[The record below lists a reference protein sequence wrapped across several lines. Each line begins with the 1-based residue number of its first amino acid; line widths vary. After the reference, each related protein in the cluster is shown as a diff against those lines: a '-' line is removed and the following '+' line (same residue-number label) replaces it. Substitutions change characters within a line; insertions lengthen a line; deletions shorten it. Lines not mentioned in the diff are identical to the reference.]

1 MSELISRAQANVP
14 VLREQAPATEEA
26 RRVPADT
33 AKAFADAGFFRML
46 VPAALGGGEVHPR
59 VFVEVLETLG
69 RGDGAAGWIGMTGST
84 TGLLAAYA
92 ADTEL
97 FVDPSG
103 IYAGVFAP
111 RGRAKPVE
119 GGYRVSGRWPFTSGV
134 ENATVR
140 LGGALVFEGD
150 TPRTLATGEPEIRS
164 FFFTAEQTSVVDT
177 WHTSGLR
184 GTGSHDMVVEDVFVP
199 AERSACVLSEP
210 PKHHGSLYAFPL
222 FGLLSLGISAV
233 GLGIARHALDVIV
246 DVAQHKRSGRKTL
259 AQTELA
265 QVRIARAEGE
275 VRAAK
280 AFMNAAID
288 EAWAEAEKGELSI
301 ARRAGLRLAATHAA
315 RAAAS
320 AVGVAYELGGGGSI
334 YASSPLQR
342 CFRDVHTMTQ
352 HIMVAEATLKPIGR
366 VLLGHE
372 VGTSQL

>member
-1 MSELISRAQANVP
+1 MSELINKAQATVAR
-14 VLREQAPATEEA
+14 LREQAPATEQA
-26 RRVPADT
+26 RRLSADT
-33 AKAFADAGFFRML
+33 AQAFADAGFFRML

-92 ADTEL
+92 ADAEL
-97 FVDPSG
+97 FRDPGG

-111 RGRAKPVE
+111 RGKATPTE

-134 ENATVR
+134 DNASIR

-150 TPRTLATGEPEIRS
+150 APRMLASGEPEIRS
-164 FFFTAEQTSVVDT
+164 FFFTADQTSIIDT

-184 GTGSHDMVVEDVFVP
+184 GTGSHDMVVDDVFVP
-199 AERSACVLSEP
+199 TERSACVLSEP
-210 PKHHGSLYAFPL
+210 PKHDGALYAFPL

-246 DVAQHKRSGRKTL
+246 DVAQHKKSGRKTL

-265 QVRIARAEGE
+265 QVRTARAEGE

-280 AFMNAAID
+280 AFMNSAID
-288 EAWAEAEKGELSI
+288 EAWSEAKKGELSI

-315 RAAAS
+315 RAAAA
-320 AVGVAYELGGGGSI
+320 AVDTAYELGGGGSI
-334 YASSPLQR
+334 YSSSPLQR

-366 VLLGHE
+366 VLFGHE